1 MPLKTANVIAI
12 KGDRVELVA
21 EIVDGAR
28 DAPEALLDLIRQRLS
43 EHRAEICTDRAI
55 LDPDSLSVASVIV
68 SRDALGPA
76 HHKSLETLGLSP
88 AETEGGAA
96 EQSSVF
102 GGMFGAKNRR
112 SKLDRWIVPYLRARD
127 LSPRLARFEA
137 ILLDAVP
144 PGPVADVADPATDAL
159 IEAAREALRLD
170 LEPGIAGLTLLEDTI
185 LRERATRPGRWVLQP
200 AAVIAIAA
208 FTGASIHTQ
217 ARDTAWTDDEDAPLH
232 IQAPRGAVVR
242 SDPVSRV
249 IDLVARGRQAL
260 LRDYAESV
268 VRQSLTA
275 SART

>member
-21 EIVDGAR
+21 EIIDGAR
-28 DAPEALLDLIRQRLS
+28 DQPDALLGLIRDRLA
-43 EHRAEICTDRAI
+43 EHRAEIMTDRAI
-55 LDPDSLSVASVIV
+55 LDPDSLSVASVLV
-68 SRDALGPA
+68 SRDALGPE
-76 HHKSLETLGLSP
+76 HHAGLESLGFSP
-88 AETEGGAA
+88 AGTEGGAA

-102 GGMFGAKNRR
+102 GGVFGAKTRR
-112 SKLDRWIVPYLRARD
+112 SKLDRWIVPYWRARD
-127 LSPRLARFEA
+127 LSPRLARFES

-144 PGPVADVADPATDAL
+144 PGPLSDVADPAIDAL
-159 IEAAREALRLD
+159 IDAAREVWRLE
-170 LEPGIAGLTLLEDTI
+170 LQPGVAGLGELEDTI

-208 FTGASIHTQ
+208 FAGASIHTL

-232 IQAPRGAVVR
+232 ICAPRGAVVR
-242 SDPVSRV
+242 SDPASRV

-268 VRQSLTA
+268 VRQSLTTG
-275 SART
+275 ARP